1 MIFCES
7 GALQSKSTN
16 SRRKQSSERR
26 LANWARRGM
35 NFERASTNM
44 MMKYWRSCGRRA
56 CSGVVPGPRAPSH
69 FISLLLS
76 CACSLLERAAGL
88 GSAHT
93 APLGAHSLSQEQ
105 ICMDAAAVPTGATA
119 HSCALRRHVCSV
131 LYSLKCSCLVQQ
143 SINQDCLLNRG
154 LIRFAQI
161 CTQQWILYSL
171 PHCDRLKQKVDFLA
185 MIKLEW
191 VWIVFF
197 IIKINCLR
205 KEIFEICF
213 F

>member
-143 SINQDCLLNRG
+143 SINQDCLHNRG

-161 CTQQWILYSL
+161 CTQQWILL
-171 PHCDRLKQKVDFLA
+171 IAPL
-185 MIKLEW
+185 W
-191 VWIVFF
+191 
-197 IIKINCLR
+197 
-205 KEIFEICF
+205 
-213 F
+213 